1 MIFNVRLPAG
11 ISSCAVSIETNS
23 EEVAKICKAYLFQFL
38 GNAAYCDWHVRSH
51 LTAESDFSA
60 IGNKLA
66 IGTGKDI
73 YIYPGTT
80 AVLFERTGNTKNIFV
95 PPSTFICRDANVI
108 DIFGYDAKE
117 LALRTYTSARAIM
130 EEFFFSSGFS
140 MIHASCVNI
149 NGKGAVFTGDKG
161 AGKTT
166 FSLFLLES
174 GATFVGNDRLFVRFN
189 GTDTN
194 IIPRPSLTR
203 IGMGTALNIPR
214 LSGIVPEKYRGLDYD
229 RLVAIGEKLE
239 FSNFPMLFDY
249 PYTNIAALK
258 YVVSCSLSKAQLLI
272 RERDCR
278 WGIRLLQKNRL
289 EDFPGLLTWKHLFGG
304 NLIPPLPIDEA
315 NMRDIKCLE
324 LLGLP
329 SNELLGYF

>member
-1 MIFNVRLPAG
+1 M
-11 ISSCAVSIETNS
+11 ETNS
-23 EEVAKICKAYLFQFL
+23 EEVAKICKAYFFQFL
-38 GNAAYCDWHVRSH
+38 DNGAYCNWHVRSH
-51 LTAESDFSA
+51 LMVESDFSA

-66 IGTGKDI
+66 IGTGRGI
-73 YIYPGTT
+73 HIYPGTP
-80 AVLFERTGNTKNIFV
+80 AVLFEKTGDTKNIFV
-95 PPSTFICRDANVI
+95 PPSTFICRDANAI

-149 NGKGAVFTGDKG
+149 NGKGVIFTGDKG

-166 FSLFLLES
+166 FLLFLLES

-203 IGMGTALNIPR
+203 IGMGSALNTPR
-214 LSGIVPEKYRGLDYD
+214 LSGIVPEKYRDLDYD

-239 FSNFPMLFDY
+239 FPNFPMLFDY
-249 PYTNIAALK
+249 SYTNIAALK
-258 YVVSCSLSKAQLLI
+258 YAVSCSLSKTQSLI

-278 WGIRLLQKNRL
+278 WDVRLLQKNRL

-304 NLIPPLPIDEA
+304 NLIPPLLIDEE
-315 NMRDIKCLE
+315 NTRDIKCLE
-324 LLGLP
+324 LLGPP
-329 SNELLGYF
+329 SNELLRYF